1 VFLDHFDVLLSKI
14 ILKNKKIYYFDVF
27 RNKKYFKKQLSSYSQ
42 TPHRLLEEKIFNSF
56 TLILIRTIGLIT
68 ISIEE
73 KKAHIL
79 DHPEA
84 G

>member
-1 VFLDHFDVLLSKI
+1 MYFKI
-14 ILKNKKIYYFDVF
+14 KNTLKN
-27 RNKKYFKKQLSSYSQ
+27 NCHH
-42 TPHRLLEEKIFNSF
+42 TPKHSHRLLEEKIFNSF
-56 TLILIRTIGLIT
+56 ALILIRTIGLIT